1 MKKFDKIILDNFVK
15 QTGEP
20 FSWFVEQAPEAPP
33 ADPAM
38 DPAADPAAAAPPA
51 PAVPEPES
59 APDEPMIKLSL
70 IDLAKKALFV
80 DPNTIDQKTKGML
93 SKEIDQNNVGQL
105 EQIISDIVSIETDVD
120 TGGVELDYNN
130 TL

>member
-20 FSWFVEQAPEAPP
+20 SHWFTEQAPGEPVAEPP
-33 ADPAM
+33 M
-38 DPAADPAAAAPPA
+38 DPAAA
-51 PAVPEPES
+51 PAVAPPEPVAPEPES
-59 APDEPMIKLSL
+59 VPDEPMIKLSL

-80 DPNTIDQKTKGML
+80 DPDTIDQKTKGML
-93 SKEIDQNNVGQL
+93 SKEIDQNNVGEL

-120 TGGVELDYNN
+120 TGGIEIDYNN